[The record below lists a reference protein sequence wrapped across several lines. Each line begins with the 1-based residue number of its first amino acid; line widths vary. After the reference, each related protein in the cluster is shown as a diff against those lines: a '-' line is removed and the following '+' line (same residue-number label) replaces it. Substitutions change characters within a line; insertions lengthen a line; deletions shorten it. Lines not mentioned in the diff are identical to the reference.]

1 MNQQLTAK
9 DFTTDQEIRWCPGC
23 GDYAIVNA
31 VRKTLAQIGT
41 SPSDVAFVSGI
52 GCAARFPYYIDSY
65 GFHTANGRHIVETLK
80 QKYYEYESAS

>member
-52 GCAARFPYYIDSY
+52 G
-65 GFHTANGRHIVETLK
+65 
-80 QKYYEYESAS
+80 